1 MGLDIMYISKVKTS
15 DELLGLGEELY
26 EEFTFGVADEFKER
40 CHSFPLSNG
49 MGTVYITPGSER
61 DSFRAGSYS
70 GYNQFRNILC
80 WAIHGICQEDFWN
93 SKYWDEEEFG
103 ALIDFSDCEGT
114 ICYSVAAELNRS
126 FRNNRSK
133 FKKYIE
139 GSEADLGKEDQMY
152 FMEKY
157 DEWRLAT
164 DIASDEGLLIFC

>member
-1 MGLDIMYISKVKTS
+1 MGLDIMYVSKVKTA

-40 CHSFPLSNG
+40 CHSFPLNKG
-49 MGTVYITPGSER
+49 TGTVYITPGSER

-70 GYNQFRNILC
+70 GYNQFRNLLC
-80 WAIHGICQEDFWN
+80 LAVHGISADEFWN
-93 SKYWDEEEFG
+93 SKNWDEEEFG

-114 ICYSVAAELNRS
+114 ICYSVAAELYRS
-126 FRNNRSK
+126 FKDNRK
-133 FKKYIE
+133 RFKEYIE
-139 GSEADLGKEDQMY
+139 SPEADLSREDQIY